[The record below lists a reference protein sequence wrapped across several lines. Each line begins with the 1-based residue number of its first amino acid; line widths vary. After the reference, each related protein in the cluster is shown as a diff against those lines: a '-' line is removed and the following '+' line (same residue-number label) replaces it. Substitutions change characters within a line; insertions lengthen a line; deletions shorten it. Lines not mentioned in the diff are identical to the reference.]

1 MYTIHE
7 AFDVLQ
13 SYKITSNKESLRR
26 WLRQGVIQA
35 NPPTSRKEGW
45 KIPKE
50 SLDAF
55 IQSRLPEPWVIED
68 RHDHYTTNDVKEDEI
83 RKEAREDMWLELA
96 NRNVFEGFVEIRK
109 SLVRESIKHRG
120 YSKDLEKKVWQAF
133 LDNSKA
139 YSRPRVFYLLEA
151 FGFERKRLLLDQ
163 NFADLEEQVI
173 FAVIEYVRKK
183 QVRGESLNP

>member
-7 AFDVLQ
+7 AFELLKH
-13 SYKITSNKESLRR
+13 YKITSNKESVRR

-35 NPPTSRKEGW
+35 KPPTSRKEGW
-45 KIPKE
+45 RIPKE

-68 RHDHYTTNDVKEDEI
+68 RYDHNTTNDVKEDDI
-83 RKEAREDMWLELA
+83 RKQAREDMWIELA

-109 SLVRESIKHRG
+109 SLVRASIKHRG
-120 YSKDLEKKVWQAF
+120 YSKDLEKQVWQA
-133 LDNSKA
+133 LLENSKA

-151 FGFERKRLLLDQ
+151 FGFERNRLLLDK
-163 NFADLEEQVI
+163 NFEGLEEQVI
-173 FAVIEYVRKK
+173 FSVIEYVRKK
-183 QVRGESLNP
+183 QVRGESLDS